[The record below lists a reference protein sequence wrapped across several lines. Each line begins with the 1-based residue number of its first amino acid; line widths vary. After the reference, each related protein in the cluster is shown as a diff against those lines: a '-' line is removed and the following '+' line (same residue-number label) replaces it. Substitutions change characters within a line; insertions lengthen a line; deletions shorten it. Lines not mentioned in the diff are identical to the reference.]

1 MSGNRSDP
9 GEVYAER
16 HRARVREAARQARLE
31 RLTQRA
37 RLAVFAAGV
46 ANACAVYAFE
56 PVAMATLLLPAA
68 AFAALVI
75 AHDSLRGR
83 RARADRAVEFYERGL
98 ARLELRFAG
107 RGRDGLRF
115 LDPDHPYARALDLFG
130 PGSLYEL
137 LSQSQT
143 VAGEEILA
151 RWLVGDPGAAAQ
163 LPAVV
168 RDRQLAVQELRDG
181 LDLREDLFVAGPEVR
196 SRVDSRALA
205 AWGRAQGSA
214 PVGLRASAAALAA
227 VLALSVGA
235 LLFSGTGAGPAL
247 IAGSVALAFGG
258 VLRRRVLAIAAEV
271 EGPARALIVFGRL
284 LERIEREH
292 FSCPRLRE
300 LRARLDTKGA
310 APSREIARLRRR
322 VELLDARRN
331 QFFAPLAPL
340 LLFTT
345 QVSLAIEAWRLR
357 SGPGLERWIESMGE
371 IEALC
376 DLAGYA
382 YEHPRDVFPELV
394 ETGPLFAGRELA
406 HPLLDP
412 GAAVS
417 NDVDL
422 GAETGLWL
430 VSGSNMSGK
439 STLLRTVGI
448 NAVLAFAGAPTRARS
463 LRLSPL
469 ALGSSIH
476 LQDSLQDGRSGFF
489 AEITRLRQIMA
500 LMERAEGEGAPVLFL
515 LDEILAGTNS
525 HDRRIGAAALIE
537 RLIERGAIGLVTT
550 HDLSLCAIA
559 DDLGARARNVHFEDR
574 MEQGEIRFDYR
585 LREGVVQHSN
595 ALALMRQVGLEV

>member
-16 HRARVREAARQARLE
+16 HRARVREAARQARLA
-31 RLTQRA
+31 RLPPRA

-214 PVGLRASAAALAA
+214 PVGLRASAAA
-227 VLALSVGA
+227 
-235 LLFSGTGAGPAL
+235 
-247 IAGSVALAFGG
+247 
-258 VLRRRVLAIAAEV
+258 
-271 EGPARALIVFGRL
+271 VFGEERQQCANALGVCGVINLPGYQQLLVQVESIALDVLVGRPAALDLRYFRL
-284 LERIEREH
+284 GRPR
-292 FSCPRLRE
+292 RLRPC
-300 LRARLDTKGA
+300 G
-310 APSREIARLRRR
+310 SR
-322 VELLDARRN
+322 
-331 QFFAPLAPL
+331 
-340 LLFTT
+340 
-345 QVSLAIEAWRLR
+345 
-357 SGPGLERWIESMGE
+357 
-371 IEALC
+371 
-376 DLAGYA
+376 
-382 YEHPRDVFPELV
+382 
-394 ETGPLFAGRELA
+394 
-406 HPLLDP
+406 
-412 GAAVS
+412 
-417 NDVDL
+417 
-422 GAETGLWL
+422 
-430 VSGSNMSGK
+430 
-439 STLLRTVGI
+439 
-448 NAVLAFAGAPTRARS
+448 
-463 LRLSPL
+463 
-469 ALGSSIH
+469 
-476 LQDSLQDGRSGFF
+476 
-489 AEITRLRQIMA
+489 
-500 LMERAEGEGAPVLFL
+500 
-515 LDEILAGTNS
+515 
-525 HDRRIGAAALIE
+525 
-537 RLIERGAIGLVTT
+537 
-550 HDLSLCAIA
+550 
-559 DDLGARARNVHFEDR
+559 
-574 MEQGEIRFDYR
+574 
-585 LREGVVQHSN
+585 
-595 ALALMRQVGLEV
+595 